1 MVCLGNICRSPIAEG
16 ILAKKVKEKGW
27 DWEVDSA
34 GTNGYHNGE
43 TPHPLSQKV
52 CTQQGVDISNQ
63 VSRKLTQSDF
73 QKYDRIYAMAEDV
86 LEQMRSIGKED
97 FDNKKAILFLEE
109 LYPGKQ
115 RSVPDPWY
123 GEEEDF
129 LDVFFLIE
137 EACEAIINNFIAQQK
152 AVN

>member
-16 ILAKKVKEKGW
+16 ILAQKAKQRGLN
-27 DWEVDSA
+27 WEIDSA

-52 CTQQGVDISNQ
+52 SAQQGVDISHQ
-63 VSRKLTQSDF
+63 VSRKLTKDDF
-73 QKYDRIYAMAEDV
+73 KKYDRIYAMAEDV
-86 LEQMRSIGKED
+86 LQQMRIIGKED
-97 FDNKKAILFLEE
+97 FDHEKAILFLEE

-115 RSVPDPWY
+115 RNVPDPWY

-129 LDVFFLIE
+129 LDVFFLID
-137 EACEAIINNFIAQQK
+137 EACEAIVNNLIAQQQ